1 MATMNVE
8 SPGES
13 GSAGERTI
21 LAAMLRLAALPKDD
35 WEASMQQILQIASE
49 VLGTGRVSYWSLR
62 EHPRLIHC
70 DMGYIAGPRAIE
82 RGCTLLASD
91 HPRYFAELSRAAVVA
106 IDDAQNDVRSAELLG
121 YLRVRKIASLLD
133 VPVWA
138 RGSRVGVLCN
148 EHTGSIRHWTDA
160 DVDFAMSIAQT
171 VEAALEAQACS
182 AAEAGRRTSA
192 LLDQSSLRLTKARDV
207 AAVARQ
213 AMAMAVP
220 ELADAAMLDVVEE
233 GRLVRIGL
241 AQRTEHGHALLEDM
255 TRRYP
260 PSAYGPHPITRVLR
274 LRQSVLVPDLARART
289 LLARMDPGEVQLIHE
304 LGIRSAIAVPLLAGE
319 RVLGV
324 MQFHSTDRQFDQ
336 RDLRLMEEFVERVC
350 VALENARLHA
360 KADAAIRARDEF
372 IAVAAH
378 ELHGPLTSLQLS
390 AESFAASLVDAPEAS
405 AKMSRTIVR
414 QTQRLNR
421 LVDHMLDASRIMT
434 RRISLAVSQV
444 NLSKLV
450 EEIASSFTERAE
462 RAGSLLTLHIAPGV
476 VGYWD
481 GDRLA
486 QVVSNLLD
494 NAVKFGSAM
503 PIEVSLRLDGDH
515 AVLNVRDH
523 GIGIAPEQI
532 ARIFDPFV
540 RAVSPR
546 SFGGLGLGLFMCKAI
561 VEAHRG
567 AIEVA
572 SQPGEGC
579 SFTVRLP
586 RKALAAQSHHEE
598 EQP

>member
-1 MATMNVE
+1 MATMDVQ

-49 VLGTGRVSYWSLR
+49 VLGTARVSYWSLR

-82 RGCTLLASD
+82 RGCILLESD
-91 HPRYFAELSRAAVVA
+91 HPCYFAEMSRTPVVA

-133 VPVWA
+133 VPVWT

-171 VEAALEAQACS
+171 VEAALEAQACGE
-182 AAEAGRRTSA
+182 AETGRRRSA
-192 LLDQSSLRLTKARDV
+192 LLDQSSLRLTKVRDV
-207 AAVARQ
+207 AAVAGQ
-213 AMAMAVP
+213 AVAMAVP
-220 ELADAAMLDVVEE
+220 ELADGAMLDVLEE

-241 AQRTEHGHALLEDM
+241 AHRTEQGHALLEEM
-255 TRRYP
+255 TRRFP
-260 PSAYGPHPITRVLR
+260 PSAYGPHPVTSVLR
-274 LRQSVLVPDLARART
+274 LHQSVLVPDLARAHA
-289 LLARMDPGEVQLIHE
+289 LIKRMDAGEVRLIEE
-304 LGIRSAIAVPLLAGE
+304 LGIRSAIAIPLLAGE
-319 RVLGV
+319 RVLGI
-324 MQFHSTDRQFDQ
+324 MQFHAIDRQFDQ
-336 RDLRLMEEFVERVC
+336 RDLRFMEDFGERVG
-350 VALENARLHA
+350 VALENARLHE

-390 AESFAASLVDAPEAS
+390 AESFAASLIDAPEAS
-405 AKMSRTIVR
+405 TKMSRTILR

-434 RRISLAVSQV
+434 KRISLAVSPV

-450 EEIASSFTERAE
+450 EEIASSFSERSE
-462 RAGSLLTLHIAPGV
+462 RAGSVLTMHIAPDI

-494 NAVKFGSAM
+494 NAVKFGSSM
-503 PIEVSLRLDGDH
+503 PIDVSLQLEGGD
-515 AVLNVRDH
+515 AVLNVRDR
-523 GIGIAPEQI
+523 GIGIAPEQT
-532 ARIFDPFV
+532 ARIFEPFK

-546 SFGGLGLGLFMCKAI
+546 SYGGLGLGLFMCKAI

-567 AIEVA
+567 AIDVE
-572 SQPGEGC
+572 SQPGEGS

-586 RKALAAQSHHEE
+586 RSVLAAQSNRRGD
-598 EQP
+598 QQ